1 MDIGRPS
8 STTEVQYLIVMV
20 QYYRDM
26 WPRRFH
32 ILAPLTEVASSRKG
46 RNIFCNDALEMYF
59 KELKC
64 MVSAEML

>member
-8 STTEVQYLIVMV
+8 STTEMKALIGMF

-32 ILAPLTEVASSRKG
+32 ILAPLAEAASSRKG
-46 RNIFCNDALEMYF
+46 RNIFCNEALEMYF
-59 KELKC
+59 KELKQ